1 MSPIFYF
8 LLALTAFL
16 ATRADAGGAV
26 RDSDGDIISGGSYYV
41 KTVFLSEGGGGLS
54 LTPSSDS
61 PCPLYIGQEWSR
73 LDWGIPVNF
82 SNWKS
87 RVGFVPESENLNI
100 EMDVKATV
108 CVKSTYWWLSADK
121 GSKTWLEAGP
131 KPDKPGQDSFFQIKK
146 ANGGILRGY
155 NIAFCPNDS
164 DCVDVSVYL
173 ERTTGWR
180 LGLGPIPIEVEFV
193 KATRTETLSK
203 TMSII

>member
-1 MSPIFYF
+1 MHLHKHKKHMSPIFYF

-121 GSKTWLEAGP
+121 G
-131 KPDKPGQDSFFQIKK
+131 
-146 ANGGILRGY
+146 R
-155 NIAFCPNDS
+155 
-164 DCVDVSVYL
+164 
-173 ERTTGWR
+173 
-180 LGLGPIPIEVEFV
+180 PIPIEVEFV

-203 TMSII
+203 TIFEH